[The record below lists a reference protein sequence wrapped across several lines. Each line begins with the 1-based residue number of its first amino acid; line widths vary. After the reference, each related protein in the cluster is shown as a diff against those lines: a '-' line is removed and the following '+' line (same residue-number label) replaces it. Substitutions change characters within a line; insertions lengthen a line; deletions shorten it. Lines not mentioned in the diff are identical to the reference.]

1 MESFDNGNEE
11 ITDFNKVC
19 SILSDLWLNYK
30 DDKDFK
36 EFIEYNDI
44 GLPLAFL
51 IDSEI
56 VVETDQAVKY
66 VIETWEIFLSALG
79 IEKDLGWGSLDELFN
94 YVEEKN
100 KK

>member
-1 MESFDNGNEE
+1 MESFNDGNEE
-11 ITDFNKVC
+11 VVDIKRVC
-19 SILSDLWLNYK
+19 SILSELWLNYK

-56 VVETDQAVKY
+56 VEENEKALKY
-66 VIETWEIFLSALG
+66 VIETWYILMSALG
-79 IEKDLGWGSLDELFN
+79 IEKDLGWMTLDEIFN
-94 YVEEKN
+94 YIEQKN
-100 KK
+100 K

>member
-11 ITDFNKVC
+11 VTDFDKVC
-19 SILSDLWLNYK
+19 SILSELWLNYK

-51 IDSEI
+51 IDSDI
-56 VVETDQAVKY
+56 VVETDQAIRY
-66 VIETWEIFLSALG
+66 VIETWEIFLAALRV
-79 IEKDLGWGSLDELFN
+79 EKDLGWNSLDELFS
-94 YVEEKN
+94 YVEKN
-100 KK
+100 SKK